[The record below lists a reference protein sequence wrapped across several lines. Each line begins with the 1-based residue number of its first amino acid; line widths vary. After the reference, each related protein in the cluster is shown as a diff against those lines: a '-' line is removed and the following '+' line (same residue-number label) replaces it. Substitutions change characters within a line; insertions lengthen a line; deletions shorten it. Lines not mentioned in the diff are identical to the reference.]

1 MFQKFFLKIAKCVN
15 ILFFILVLFLIVN
28 SYLKYADLEMLL
40 KSLAVWIVFVLISK
54 FLWKILKY

>member
-1 MFQKFFLKIAKCVN
+1 MFQKFFFKIAKWVN
-15 ILFFILVLFLIVN
+15 ILFYILVLFLIVN